1 MSLDPARYAANH
13 VKAQGPLGIY
23 PVQHSGQN
31 ILLPRL
37 QNAFRQRET
46 AFPSLKSKTGLR
58 AALKMKGVSNDTMP
72 MVGKQEASGSITNH
86 VAEIHSDTSSTSM
99 RYAENPMAQ
108 AASNAHVL
116 HRKGFTPHSYHRK
129 TERNRSF
136 C

>member
-1 MSLDPARYAANH
+1 MSLDLARYAANH

-72 MVGKQEASGSITNH
+72 MVGKQEASGSITRR
-86 VAEIHSDTSSTSM
+86 VAGILSDTSPTSM

-108 AASNAHVL
+108 AASNAHVI
-116 HRKGFTPHSYHRK
+116 HRKGFTPHSCHRK
-129 TERNRSF
+129 TGRNRSF